1 MQTPLQIS
9 FHQMAPSPDL
19 DAEVRRW
26 VDELEAISDRIVSC
40 HVVIEAPHRHHQG
53 GLFAVR
59 VDLGVPGEHLV
70 AGRSPA
76 EHAAHA
82 DAHVAVRD
90 AFRAVRRQL
99 EDHVRRARGEVKNH
113 SAG

>member
-1 MQTPLQIS
+1 M
-9 FHQMAPSPDL
+9 
-19 DAEVRRW
+19 W
-26 VDELEAISDRIVSC
+26 VDELESIFDRIVSC
-40 HVVIEAPHRHHQG
+40 HVVVEAPHRHHQG
-53 GLFAVR
+53 GLYAVR
-59 VDLGVPGEHLV
+59 VELGVPGEHIV

-99 EDHVRRARGEVKNH
+99 EDHIRRARGDVKSH
-113 SAG
+113 AAG

>member
-1 MQTPLQIS
+1 MRTPLQIS

-26 VDELEAISDRIVSC
+26 VDELESIFDRIVSC
-40 HVVIEAPHRHHQG
+40 HVVVEAPHRHHQG
-53 GLFAVR
+53 GLYAIR
-59 VDLGVPGEHLV
+59 VELQVPGAHIV

-76 EHAAHA
+76 EHAAHT
-82 DAHVAVRD
+82 DIHVAIKD

-99 EDHVRRARGEVKNH
+99 EEHIRRARGDVKSH
-113 SAG
+113 AAG